1 MLDKH
6 YMVTCKLVER
16 SCNFRGLN
24 LMFFINFGHISVRD
38 KLPQWAIT
46 IKVPVYY
53 TNVMVQQVNAP
64 CQGKKPLCTAADHW
78 FVSWRQV
85 THQSTDYRLL

>member
-1 MLDKH
+1 
-6 YMVTCKLVER
+6 MVTCKLAER

-38 KLPQWAIT
+38 KLPHLAIT

-53 TNVMVQQVNAP
+53 RNAIVQQIP
-64 CQGKKPLCTAADHW
+64 GLSHGGK
-78 FVSWRQV
+78 
-85 THQSTDYRLL
+85 